1 MARLTFK
8 GNPIN
13 TNGALPS
20 VGSTAPDFT
29 LVGSDLSDKTLADYA
44 GKKKVL
50 TINPSYDTGVCHAT
64 ARKFNQSMS
73 DRSDVVVL
81 AISSDLPFAQ
91 KRFCEGEG
99 LSNVTPLSAFRSSF
113 AKDYGLLLADGP
125 LRGLTARAVIV
136 LGEKNEV
143 LLSELVPEIASEPDY
158 ARALTRFGS
167 PSVYLLAA
175 RSVLGRRGRFGG
187 PGRRGILLRIP
198 NPPLPPCHHRAAPT
212 RPMLPWLR
220 IIIPCM
226 ERDCRRFETWA
237 TACEMQLSLCF
248 TSDILLRR
256 SHSNDSA
263 FSISSLARNHG
274 FASGVWRAH
283 RAGLRHGRAQP
294 RCGGGRKPSEP

>member
-13 TNGALPS
+13 TSGALPS

-50 TINPSYDTGVCHAT
+50 TVNPSYDTGVCQAT
-64 ARKFNQSMS
+64 ARKFNQSLS
-73 DRSDVVVL
+73 GRSDVVVL

-99 LSNVTPLSAFRSSF
+99 LSNVTTLSAFRSSF
-113 AKDYGLLLADGP
+113 AKDYGLLLTDGP

-158 ARALTRFGS
+158 AA
-167 PSVYLLAA
+167 VANA
-175 RSVLGRRGRFGG
+175 LGR
-187 PGRRGILLRIP
+187 
-198 NPPLPPCHHRAAPT
+198 
-212 RPMLPWLR
+212 
-220 IIIPCM
+220 
-226 ERDCRRFETWA
+226 
-237 TACEMQLSLCF
+237 
-248 TSDILLRR
+248 
-256 SHSNDSA
+256 
-263 FSISSLARNHG
+263 
-274 FASGVWRAH
+274 
-283 RAGLRHGRAQP
+283 
-294 RCGGGRKPSEP
+294 